1 MAGRGKRGRLG
12 AMSNR
17 AWATL
22 GTVAVLVAVSLVY
35 AYVPWTQYEP
45 QRSLVVALTFA
56 IGVLGSATL
65 VFWQV
70 SRYRSGRGRG
80 AAQLRGLATAM
91 WIAVLFFSAVYFI
104 LAQGDPGQ
112 MSGLHTRLDAVY
124 FTLSTASTVGFGDI
138 TASGQAA
145 RAIVCL
151 NIVFNLVVL
160 ALAVSAIREGR
171 HRQLEG

>member
-1 MAGRGKRGRLG
+1 
-12 AMSNR
+12 MSNR
-17 AWATL
+17 AWAIL
-22 GTVAVLVAVSLVY
+22 GTIAVLVAVSLVY
-35 AYVPWTQYEP
+35 AYVPWTDYEP
-45 QRSLVVALTFA
+45 KSSFVVALAFA
-56 IGVLGSATL
+56 VGVVGSAGL
-65 VFWQV
+65 VFWQIT
-70 SRYRSGRGRG
+70 RYRSGRGRG
-80 AAQLRGLATAM
+80 AEQLRGLFTAM

-104 LAQGDPGQ
+104 MAANDPGQ

-160 ALAVSAIREGR
+160 ALAVTAIREGR
-171 HRQLEG
+171 HRQPEA